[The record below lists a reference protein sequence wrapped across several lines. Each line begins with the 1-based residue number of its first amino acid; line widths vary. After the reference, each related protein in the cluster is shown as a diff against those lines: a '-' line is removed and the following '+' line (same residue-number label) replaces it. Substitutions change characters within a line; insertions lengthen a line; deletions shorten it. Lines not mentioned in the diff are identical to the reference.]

1 MMPDLGRYEVTVL
14 SAYAVTFALLAL
26 LIGLSLLRAR
36 RVARDLAAEE
46 ARAQSRRTADGL

>member
-1 MMPDLGRYEVTVL
+1 MMPDLGRYQTTIL

-26 LIGLSLLRAR
+26 LVGLSVWRAR

-46 ARAQSRRTADGL
+46 ARARTRRTADGV